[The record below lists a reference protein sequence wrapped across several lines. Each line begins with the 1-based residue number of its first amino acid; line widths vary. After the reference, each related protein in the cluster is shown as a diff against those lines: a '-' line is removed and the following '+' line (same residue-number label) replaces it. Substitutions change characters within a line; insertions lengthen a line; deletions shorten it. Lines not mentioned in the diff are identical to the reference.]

1 MFCSAKVTWFM
12 QNASEAIE
20 CLRREHGETLYSL
33 TRRFIEHGLH
43 GLHGFVSGNVDFPLI
58 PWRVEVLNTDC
69 TDCTDKLLI
78 LGDSCYL

>member
-1 MFCSAKVTWFM
+1 MFCSAKVTWFL

-20 CLRREHGETLYSL
+20 CSHSVNDHGETYNLVM
-33 TRRFIEHGLH
+33 RRFIEHRFH
-43 GLHGFVSGNVDFPLI
+43 GLHGFVSGNVDSPLTSLM
-58 PWRVEVLNTDC
+58 RRFLLN